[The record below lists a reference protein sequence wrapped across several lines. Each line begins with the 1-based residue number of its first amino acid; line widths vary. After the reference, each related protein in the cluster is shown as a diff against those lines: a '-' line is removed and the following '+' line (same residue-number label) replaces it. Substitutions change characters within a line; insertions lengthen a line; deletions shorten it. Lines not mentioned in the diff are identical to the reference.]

1 MKPFHRNF
9 LTALLCLSA
18 LLSTGCAS
26 TARSRSLQHPAVPP
40 AEAQD
45 VQGWWY
51 VRFGILWPENAEPA
65 WNVDM
70 MLADRVV
77 GPVLERHRHHISLW
91 RFHRRA
97 ARDGAGHQFSFI
109 FYSSPERAR
118 DVMEDIKT
126 SQTLKDMK
134 KQGVIVRESY
144 DPTSAVAKPKMEDTS
159 DAKWSPPVQR
169 AWPYFIMGV
178 SEMWLRLIQQAREQI
193 QGDRPSQPLTDMLNT
208 YRQVNTRVVETWRDE
223 GRHAFLHHLNALF
236 GYEPLVVYERKMM
249 GF

>member
-1 MKPFHRNF
+1 M
-9 LTALLCLSA
+9 
-18 LLSTGCAS
+18 AS
-26 TARSRSLQHPAVPP
+26 TKPPRHPTVAPV
-40 AEAQD
+40 ETRQ
-45 VQGWWY
+45 VQGWWH
-51 VRFGILWPENAEPA
+51 VRFGIAWPENAEPA

-77 GPVLERHRHHISLW
+77 GPVLERHRHGISLW

-97 ARDGAGHQFSFI
+97 SRDGAGHQFSFI
-109 FYSSPERAR
+109 FYSSPQRAR
-118 DVMEDIKT
+118 DVMEDI
-126 SQTLKDMK
+126 SASMTLKDMK

-144 DPTSAVAKPKMEDTS
+144 DSTLELPKPKVEDTS
-159 DAKWSPPVQR
+159 DAKWSPHVQK

-193 QGDRPSQPLTDMLNT
+193 QGDKPPQSLADMLNA
-208 YRQVNTRVVETWRDE
+208 YKQVNTRIVETWRDE
-223 GRHAFLHHLNALF
+223 GRHALLHHLNALF

>member
-1 MKPFHRNF
+1 
-9 LTALLCLSA
+9 
-18 LLSTGCAS
+18 
-26 TARSRSLQHPAVPP
+26 
-40 AEAQD
+40 
-45 VQGWWY
+45 
-51 VRFGILWPENAEPA
+51 
-65 WNVDM
+65 M

-193 QGDRPSQPLTDMLNT
+193 QGDRPSQPLSDMLNT